1 MVWQEGWII
10 KDTVDSLLLT
20 WIKQSADKKVFPTVF
35 WRYGSDIFWSQIVSK
50 EARSAS
56 WAVLKQ
62 NLSILIQETSI
73 ITSPKSLPL
82 IEHPLM
88 CLVLNKAEEHAVFI
102 HISDRLSFISELSL
116 ALHKLRVFRKQIYRN
131 ILVTV
136 LQHCAFCML
145 ILSFTFC
152 KCKRIPFQLQGKS
165 WSCAFAGQCARKR
178 RNHRGS
184 SCTMGS
190 EGSTRGWGEYVGHDR
205 VQTQGITRRKDLGQT
220 DGYVMGL
227 KHHHWQDVH
236 SWTFSYTM
244 FSISNGN

>member
-1 MVWQEGWII
+1 
-10 KDTVDSLLLT
+10 
-20 WIKQSADKKVFPTVF
+20 
-35 WRYGSDIFWSQIVSK
+35 
-50 EARSAS
+50 
-56 WAVLKQ
+56 
-62 NLSILIQETSI
+62 
-73 ITSPKSLPL
+73 
-82 IEHPLM
+82 M

-205 VQTQGITRRKDLGQT
+205 VQTQGITRRKDLAQA
-220 DGYVMGL
+220 DGYVMDWSTITDRMCIVEHSAIPCL
-227 KHHHWQDVH
+227 ASLMEIKHQLIESSSYIMSKIMAVH
-236 SWTFSYTM
+236 RNSPEHVPYF
-244 FSISNGN
+244 